1 MFWREALGKIE
12 HFVFIFKVKSLMF
25 WREALGKF
33 EHFVSNFKVKP
44 LMLWRKLWENE
55 VFCLGF

>member
-12 HFVFIFKVKSLMF
+12 HFVSNFKVKSLMF

-55 VFCLGF
+55 VFCV